1 MVASLCFEED
11 GVTLASGG
19 NDCDIVLWD
28 LVSFTAI
35 CRLRGHKDGVTG
47 ISFLCTQTQPRQQL
61 LVSVSKDTLL
71 KVSHSS
77 SALSLYTYSC
87 KILLLIYFIFKI

>member
-71 KVSHSS
+71 KVSRSS
-77 SALSLYTYSC
+77 SS
-87 KILLLIYFIFKI
+87 

>member
-71 KVSHSS
+71 KVSYSS
-77 SALSLYTYSC
+77 SSIVPC
-87 KILLLIYFIFKI
+87 KKQATVAC